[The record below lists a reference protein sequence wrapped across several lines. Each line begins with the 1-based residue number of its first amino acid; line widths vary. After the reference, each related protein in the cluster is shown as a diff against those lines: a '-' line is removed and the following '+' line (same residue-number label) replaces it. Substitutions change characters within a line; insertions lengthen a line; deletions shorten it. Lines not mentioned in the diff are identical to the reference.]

1 LTFRAKTPIRLEE
14 ACLLLIEVNKL
25 KVQTIRDIFVEGA
38 KIHRRGRGL
47 TRGQGHL
54 INGNV
59 INKSG
64 LRAAAGGY
72 TLIFFFS
79 SFRPTT
85 IQLFNLTFIQSGIR
99 SDSLNVS

>member
-1 LTFRAKTPIRLEE
+1 M
-14 ACLLLIEVNKL
+14 LLIEVNKL
-25 KVQTIRDIFVEGA
+25 KVQTIRDIFVEGT

-72 TLIFFFS
+72 TLIFFSLVFVPQQS
-79 SFRPTT
+79 NYLTLHS
-85 IQLFNLTFIQSGIR
+85 FNLVYALI
-99 SDSLNVS
+99 L